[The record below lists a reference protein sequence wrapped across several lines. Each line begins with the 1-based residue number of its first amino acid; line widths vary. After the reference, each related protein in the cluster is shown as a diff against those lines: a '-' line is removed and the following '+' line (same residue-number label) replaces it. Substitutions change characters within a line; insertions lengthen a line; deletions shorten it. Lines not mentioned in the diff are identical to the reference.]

1 MSEKVKVINPQKFD
15 VGVKLLSMPLG
26 INIKAKSFALV
37 TEEDVNYIASI
48 SDVFTRGLLKL
59 EEEKTEMLQ
68 AVGVDPTNNI
78 AYIPDE
84 EIKKKLSGS
93 AKKLEEWLD
102 GITEEY
108 ALDRIYDIAKDMD
121 LNLNKVKILQGRMP
135 NKDFMN
141 AD

>member
-1 MSEKVKVINPQKFD
+1 MSEKVKVIHPQKFD